1 MEDKQTKP
9 LRILLSND
17 DGVFAEGIRTLASE
31 LSTLAE
37 VIIVAPD
44 RNRSGAS
51 NSLTLE
57 QPLRVT
63 CVEENVYSVQGT
75 PTDCVHFALNEL
87 LKNDLPDLVLSGIN
101 HGANLGDDVLYSGTV
116 AAAMEGHFLGVQSIA
131 FSLVGKSH
139 FKTAAIIAK
148 QIVEQHL
155 AKPIPTNRLLNIN
168 IPDLPLE
175 QLKEIRVT
183 RLGARHHAENMIKQ
197 LDPRGHEIYWLGPP
211 GKEQDAGEGT
221 DFHAIE
227 QGYVSITPLQVDLTA
242 HESLRAMDTWL
253 KEK

>member
-1 MEDKQTKP
+1 MSENK

-17 DGVFAEGIRTLASE
+17 DGVYAEGIRALAYA
-31 LSTLAE
+31 LSDLAE
-37 VIIVAPD
+37 IIIVAPD

-63 CVEENVYSVQGT
+63 RIEPNTYSVQGT

-87 LKNDLPDLVLSGIN
+87 LKDDLPDLVLSGIN

-131 FSLVGKSH
+131 FSLVGKHH
-139 FKTAAIIAK
+139 FATAGKIAR
-148 QIVEQHL
+148 QLVLQHL
-155 AKPIPTNRLLNIN
+155 SAPIPTNRLINVN
-168 IPDLPLE
+168 IPDLPFD
-175 QLKEIRVT
+175 QLKGHQVT
-183 RLGARHHAENMIKQ
+183 RLGARHHAESMIKQ
-197 LDPRGHEIYWLGPP
+197 KDPRGHDIYWLGPP

-221 DFHAIE
+221 DFHAVE
-227 QGYVSITPLQVDLTA
+227 HGYVSITPMQVDLTA
-242 HESLRAMDTWL
+242 HESLGTMNLWL
-253 KEK
+253 KEGADG

>member
-17 DGVFAEGIRTLASE
+17 DGVFAEGIRTLANE

-75 PTDCVHFALNEL
+75 PTDCVHFALNE
-87 LKNDLPDLVLSGIN
+87 
-101 HGANLGDDVLYSGTV
+101 T
-116 AAAMEGHFLGVQSIA
+116 
-131 FSLVGKSH
+131 
-139 FKTAAIIAK
+139 T
-148 QIVEQHL
+148 
-155 AKPIPTNRLLNIN
+155 
-168 IPDLPLE
+168 
-175 QLKEIRVT
+175 
-183 RLGARHHAENMIKQ
+183 
-197 LDPRGHEIYWLGPP
+197 
-211 GKEQDAGEGT
+211 
-221 DFHAIE
+221 
-227 QGYVSITPLQVDLTA
+227 
-242 HESLRAMDTWL
+242 
-253 KEK
+253 EK